1 LRSSSAPNSISL
13 RVHASVS
20 SLCSSRLVSTFEG
33 SAKNVPFG
41 SATSMTTAK
50 FQPLWTP
57 AFALLCCAQFFGSAQ
72 HALLQPTFPLYITS
86 LGGTPF
92 EVGLVLASFAATS
105 VVFRPLIGGWAD
117 SWSETGV
124 LICGLLLLS
133 SAVIFCFIPFVE
145 ATMFAN
151 ALRGLGWAGLSA
163 AGYSLLALSAPP
175 ARRGE
180 ASGFYSGVQASGTIL
195 LPAVALWLIDAP
207 FGGFHT
213 VFTAAIALAALGA
226 GTGAI
231 RMRYASES
239 THKPHA
245 APSGP
250 WWKEVLSVLDR
261 EIILASLLS
270 FSSHV
275 TFPAVASFLVLYA
288 RDNGIDNIGWFYV
301 ATGTT
306 SLLARPLLGKVSD
319 QIGRRRALIACFILQ
334 ALALLWL
341 AFASSLLQ
349 LIIPGTLYMLGLAM
363 ASATTL
369 AIAMEQAKPERRGR
383 AMATFSIALP
393 LSNGVGALICGSLVE
408 GFGFFWMYVAIA
420 AIAAAGLL
428 ITIAQRAHLK

>member
-1 LRSSSAPNSISL
+1 MNPQR
-13 RVHASVS
+13 
-20 SLCSSRLVSTFEG
+20 
-33 SAKNVPFG
+33 KNVLG
-41 SATSMTTAK
+41 SATLITAAK
-50 FQPLWTP
+50 SQNLWTP
-57 AFALLCCAQFFGSAQ
+57 AFVLLCCAQFFGSAQ

-86 LGGTPF
+86 LGGTAF
-92 EVGLVLASFAATS
+92 EVGLVLACFAATS

-124 LICGLLLLS
+124 LMCGLLLLS
-133 SAVIFCFIPFVE
+133 AAVIFCFIPYVE

-213 VFTAAIALAALGA
+213 VFIVAIALAALGA

-231 RMRYASES
+231 RTRYASEPA
-239 THKPHA
+239 HKPHA
-245 APSGP
+245 APSAP

-261 EIILASLLS
+261 EIILASVLS

-275 TFPAVASFLVLYA
+275 TFPAVTSFLVLYA
-288 RDNGIDNIGWFYV
+288 REIGIDNIGWFYV

-306 SLLARPLLGKVSD
+306 SLLARPVLGKVSD
-319 QIGRRRALIACFILQ
+319 QIGRRRALLACFILQ
-334 ALALLWL
+334 ALALLAL
-341 AFASSLLQ
+341 SFASSLLE
-349 LIIPGTLYMLGLAM
+349 LVIPGTLYMLGLAM

-393 LSNGVGALICGSLVE
+393 LSNGVGALLCGSLVQ
-408 GFGFFWMYVAIA
+408 GFGFFWMYVAVA